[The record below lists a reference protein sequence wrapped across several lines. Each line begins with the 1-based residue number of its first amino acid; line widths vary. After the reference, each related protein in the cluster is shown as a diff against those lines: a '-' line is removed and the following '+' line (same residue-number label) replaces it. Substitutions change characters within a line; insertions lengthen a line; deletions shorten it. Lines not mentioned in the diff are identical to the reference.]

1 VLNTLFREHC
11 SEEDLV
17 ARYYDED
24 RRTGRVARHLE
35 RCADCRTAYANLSAT
50 LDLVAADEA
59 PERGEQ
65 YGLEVW
71 QRIRHRL
78 PPREPA
84 WWPNVFR
91 SLEHRVMVMATVAA
105 LVAAAFV
112 LGRAWPDNS
121 TPAGPLPAPA
131 SPAARTAQQP
141 DPAAALGLA
150 VADHLERSE
159 RLLVDVMNTSS
170 QRDLAAERQWA
181 ADLVSE
187 GRLYRRE
194 VESSGDE
201 VLASVLDELERN
213 LLEIV
218 HSPSPISPAALSDIR
233 NRIDAAALLFKV
245 RVLGDE
251 LREPPRGSSDP
262 YVRPAS
268 IRKAG

>member
-1 VLNTLFREHC
+1 MRFKEHC

-17 ARYYDED
+17 GRYYDED
-24 RRTGRVARHLE
+24 SETGRVARHLE
-35 RCADCRTAYANLSAT
+35 RCRECRAAYANLRAA
-50 LDLVAADEA
+50 LDLVAADEI

-78 PPREPA
+78 PPRETA

-91 SLEHRVMVMATVAA
+91 SFEHRLMAVAAVAA

-112 LGRAWPDNS
+112 LGRAWPDTS
-121 TPAGPLPAPA
+121 IPTGPVPAPA
-131 SPAARTAQQP
+131 SPAARTAEEP
-141 DPAAALGLA
+141 DPASALGPA

-181 ADLVSE
+181 ADLVTE

-194 VESSGDE
+194 VEASGDE

-213 LLEIV
+213 LLEVV

-233 NRIDAAALLFKV
+233 HRIDAAALLFKV

-251 LREPPRGSSDP
+251 LREHQRASGDP

-268 IRKAG
+268 TRKAG